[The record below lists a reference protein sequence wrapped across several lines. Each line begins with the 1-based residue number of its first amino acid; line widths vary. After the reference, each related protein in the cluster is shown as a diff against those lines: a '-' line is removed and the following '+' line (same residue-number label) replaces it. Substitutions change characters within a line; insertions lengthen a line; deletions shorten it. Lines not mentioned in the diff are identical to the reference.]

1 MTTNKFYETPL
12 SETIDMEAE
21 GILCA
26 SPGNESIGEEEG
38 NGGFI

>member
-1 MTTNKFYETPL
+1 MTTNKFYETPI
-12 SETIDMEAE
+12 SKAIDMEAE

-38 NGGFI
+38 NGEFA